1 MLECRCA
8 PHLLNI
14 MVKRVCFADE
24 QEEQEAPENPELDPE
39 GAEEEEAEED
49 KENKET
55 MRLVYDALE
64 TIRAWARAMTGE
76 VLHDWFRGRHGG
88 VHEKSLH
95 LDASADWLSTE
106 EMIRRVGL
114 RPNNETWA

>member
-1 MLECRCA
+1 
-8 PHLLNI
+8 
-14 MVKRVCFADE
+14 MVKRICFADE
-24 QEEQEAPENPELDPE
+24 EEAPDAPENPEPVPE
-39 GAEEEEAEED
+39 GAEVEEAEEEEAEED

-64 TIRAWARAMTGE
+64 AIRAWARAMTGE
-76 VLHDWFRGRHGG
+76 ILHDWFRGRHGG

-106 EMIRRVGL
+106 EMIRRVEL